1 MADTP
6 KVHDEF
12 SVGDLAFTRQS
23 PYGTVAE
30 ATFAGALSFMRRRY
44 SKDLTDVDVAV
55 VGFPFDLATT
65 SRSGARHGPRV
76 HACVLCPSPRD
87 GKVCVGRTLVLRVT
101 ILVTAK
107 RQRWIVMSLS

>member
-65 SRSGARHGPRV
+65 SRSGARHAWSCGPW
-76 HACVLCPSPRD
+76 PGD
-87 GKVCVGRTLVLRVT
+87 GPFRPYHDR
-101 ILVTAK
+101 
-107 RQRWIVMSLS
+107 